1 VYCFRAG
8 LLIECSDLLCPILCK
23 IFGAQI
29 NCTLPEDV
37 FTNIPLLSERFA
49 SSAAF
54 QYHEIL
60 PTLSNLVVYIQE
72 KICSKRDEA
81 CYLAAFYLGFADYL
95 DVDYDA
101 ISQSV
106 TFTAF
111 HHEPP
116 PLAIGKPRDAWDE
129 PIDAKRSQMKIE
141 VGILASEKATRAE
154 ELSLGGFLFTL
165 GENTKPGNPASTP
178 SPKCIH

>member
-1 VYCFRAG
+1 MYCFRVG
-8 LLIECSDLLCPILCK
+8 VLIGGSDLLCPILSK

-49 SSAAF
+49 SSTAF
-54 QYHEIL
+54 QYHEML

-72 KICSKRDEA
+72 KMCSKQDGA

-106 TFTAF
+106 TLTAF

-116 PLAIGKPRDAWDE
+116 HLAVGKTRDAWDE
-129 PIDAKRSQMKIE
+129 RIDAKRSQMKIE

-154 ELSLGGFLFTL
+154 ELSLGGFLLTL
-165 GENTKPGNPASTP
+165 GENTKPGNLTSAPF
-178 SPKCIH
+178 